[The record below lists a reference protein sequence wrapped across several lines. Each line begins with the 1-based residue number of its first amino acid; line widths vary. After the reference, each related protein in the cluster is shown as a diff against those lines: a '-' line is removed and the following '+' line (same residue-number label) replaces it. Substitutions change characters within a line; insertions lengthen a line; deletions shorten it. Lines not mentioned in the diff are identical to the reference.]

1 MAKSAL
7 PSIPAAQTA
16 SFGVSWGS
24 ANDPKESVNVNNV
37 GAGIAIGAGVG
48 AALGVAMGNI
58 AIGIGV
64 GIAIGA
70 ALGAT
75 LQKKDR

>member
-1 MAKSAL
+1 MTRLADTQLNCCKLSL
-7 PSIPAAQTA
+7 
-16 SFGVSWGS
+16 G
-24 ANDPKESVNVNNV
+24 DPKEPVNVNNV

-58 AIGIGV
+58 ALGVGV

-70 ALGAT
+70 ALGAI

>member
-1 MAKSAL
+1 MTAKCSEAVAQAFQAILSAC
-7 PSIPAAQTA
+7 
-16 SFGVSWGS
+16 
-24 ANDPKESVNVNNV
+24 DPKEPVNVNNV

-58 AIGIGV
+58 AIGVGV